1 MATYIQGLTDYIP
14 QIQPFQPDLNFY
26 GNVMQAKQTKYDA
39 AKKQFFIDRRNAGVS
54 NFHQGFAAMATAPRF
69 VADAEMDLS
78 LLIDKTSVELF
89 ADGGRTVMTALFFP
103 THPFTNCS
111 LQSKEDISVKTM
123 NLFLFK

>member
-1 MATYIQGLTDYIP
+1 
-14 QIQPFQPDLNFY
+14 
-26 GNVMQAKQTKYDA
+26 
-39 AKKQFFIDRRNAGVS
+39 VS
-54 NFHQGFAAMATAPRF
+54 NFHQGFAALPTAPRF

-78 LLIDKTSVELF
+78 VLIDKTSVELF

-111 LQSKEDISVKTM
+111 LQSKEGISVKTI